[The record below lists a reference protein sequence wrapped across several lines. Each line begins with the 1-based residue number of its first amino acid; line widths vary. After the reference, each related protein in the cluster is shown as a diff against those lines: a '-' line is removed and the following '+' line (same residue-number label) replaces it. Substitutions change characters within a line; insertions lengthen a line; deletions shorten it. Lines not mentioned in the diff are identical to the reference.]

1 MKKEMCQIFKDN
13 GLNITI
19 DANKKV
25 VDFLDI
31 TLDLRTGSYKPY
43 KKPNDCI
50 NYIHKESNHPPAI
63 INNLPKG
70 IEFRL
75 SNNSSDPKLFE
86 EAVKPYNRALK
97 ENGHRKELKF
107 TTSPKPTDRTNHDPK
122 DPRHNE
128 PKKKIRR
135 RNITWFNPPF
145 SKNVATNVG
154 NKFFT
159 LLSSCF
165 PPNNKLHK
173 IINKNTV
180 KLSYSCMNNVQQ
192 IINSH
197 NKTILTSAAE
207 NNSKL
212 CNCREKNSCPLNG
225 KCLQKG
231 VVYQAT
237 VVQKYTNQKDTYIGI
252 TENEFKTRYNQH
264 TSSFRLPHKKS
275 TTTLSEHVWN
285 LKNNNI
291 EHCISW
297 EIIENSHPYNTAS
310 KKCNLCTAEKYFILT
325 GKPTLNK
332 RRAIFAQCPHRRKH
346 LLQNIRDSSTARQS
360 LQRP

>member
-1 MKKEMCQIFKDN
+1 MKWHLTSQIFGN
-13 GLNITI
+13 TTGENPAGLCFQILHI
-19 DANKKV
+19 YIYIYNK
-25 VDFLDI
+25 
-31 TLDLRTGSYKPY
+31 
-43 KKPNDCI
+43 
-50 NYIHKESNHPPAI
+50 H
-63 INNLPKG
+63 
-70 IEFRL
+70 
-75 SNNSSDPKLFE
+75 
-86 EAVKPYNRALK
+86 
-97 ENGHRKELKF
+97 
-107 TTSPKPTDRTNHDPK
+107 
-122 DPRHNE
+122 
-128 PKKKIRR
+128 
-135 RNITWFNPPF
+135 
-145 SKNVATNVG
+145 
-154 NKFFT
+154 
-159 LLSSCF
+159 
-165 PPNNKLHK
+165 HK

-332 RRAIFAQCPHRRKH
+332 RREIFAQCPHRRKH